1 VQQQQQQQPSANT
14 ATGIGGV
21 DGGGGHQLV
30 TDSDGGG
37 GHGDADGDGVASTSG
52 GHDDGHRDAAQQIL
66 ADLAAGNGLS
76 QWQLEALQSAAAEG
90 HIDPA
95 ALEQIIELA
104 RSHLPP
110 GSEESTMADA
120 EQGSWMDGHNGGN
133 NHEQLE

>member
-1 VQQQQQQQPSANT
+1 MQHRPNQQPGSQIIREK
-14 ATGIGGV
+14 GPMDLLPSPSGV
-21 DGGGGHQLV
+21 PF
-30 TDSDGGG
+30 
-37 GHGDADGDGVASTSG
+37 AM
-52 GHDDGHRDAAQQIL
+52 
-66 ADLAAGNGLS
+66 
-76 QWQLEALQSAAAEG
+76 EAPRVPRVEVSAAAEG